1 MVGPLWRGPYL
12 AASSE
17 FHANSLLV
25 SGNKLTNFLLTCN
38 STFRMIGMT
47 VLALLAT
54 CQVAR
59 VADCRLQLMSLV
71 KIPTLGKDF
80 EDQHLDPRSG
90 TMSPTVEGFHDVTC
104 HWQLFHDVIDT
115 CSMMSL
121 SLTFS
126 VVRHFEDQN
135 GHWHRKV
142 HAPELPICDFISG
155 IIEQRLSLTDSAFVL
170 FRETCLVSLSCHFES
185 SRKNRWLVWPLQPW
199 QGLLS
204 CDCNSDFTL
213 LFWPSAGD
221 N

>member
-1 MVGPLWRGPYL
+1 MREELWIVVCNWPIFFSLATARSGWLEWPSWPYW
-12 AASSE
+12 
-17 FHANSLLV
+17 LLV
-25 SGNKLTNFLLTCN
+25 
-38 STFRMIGMT
+38 
-47 VLALLAT
+47 
-54 CQVAR
+54 
-59 VADCRLQLMSLV
+59 RLQGSQLMSLV

-90 TMSPTVEGFHDVTC
+90 TMSLTVEGFHDVTC